1 MASDAVQSALLSKLE
16 ASLASHSSDDIHSL
30 FSDHL
35 RPFSDLAATAAAA
48 AKPKKSSKSAGAGAG
63 NNQQGSIRSL
73 AKQYLS
79 FLNRSL
85 SLLPK
90 LLSAPRP
97 DQSRLF
103 ETYGLCLDCLGALSS
118 QLACKPYSVHVQRS
132 RYVHCFESCGLYGD
146 AASEGFRLLESLRGI
161 DFGDGGGR
169 ARGKGGLLPPAG
181 KPASEDREFAVLVVE
196 MVVTTV
202 KCVAMGQSKDA
213 RDYSKLLGL
222 VDEVRPWFGVLDAN
236 TYDKL
241 QRALVTYLG
250 KCTVFMVGEL
260 SSFDGDFVRSF
271 CTATLIEY
279 GKSSMKGEIFKF
291 ARRICS
297 ILISL
302 SDERTSLIFD
312 VLTCLLESSGRDGK
326 IEKGDAG
333 AEIMAL
339 FSYCAN
345 RCRDVTTSFCC
356 KFSVY
361 IKDIATKK
369 VSMPVSLILKLYAL
383 GLYILDGKVKPKDGG
398 SRTSKVEEDG
408 STMSTISGNGDRLN
422 SLPSLFS
429 LLRSYFLI
437 ESKRNY
443 SSSNDLSEDSS
454 SHTCSRM
461 DLDFGTSISFQ
472 ERGDETYFMS
482 YLSALKFLCQLL
494 AELINSERKHII
506 AGSDVDS
513 ASLQFCAIQDACNHF
528 LDVFVFFK
536 SSKYGKDRDRYEEHS
551 KAVPAILVAAFTLCF
566 VTKLNLQENM
576 HLIDYVIASEWVQP
590 QWLKFLFA
598 SLYNLSIILYRN
610 KQVEEAS
617 KALKLSCRASWTYI
631 MHNCR
636 SLGQNPSELV
646 GLTRD
651 AVNDINEACAR
662 SAFYLDVLH
671 QCGGNKV
678 NRECTGALKNWSVAM
693 DLVRGLPGPLPLV
706 KQWVKIQCKQHR
718 HADAGDSLPILYQL
732 LSSCVEIPKAT
743 LAIISEQELLAY
755 EEINSSNPELCS
767 RMQMKIIDV
776 LLQEIYF
783 AKASCFQKAKL
794 LIKKGRILK
803 CRGREG
809 LNSCIQC
816 LSEAISTIDCVSKS
830 SSCSAVSERYLL
842 ASAYSLRALC
852 TQEAEPKSKG
862 ILEDINAALNL
873 WLSIKNSDSCS
884 LDEDD
889 SVLAEIS
896 LPLLYNI
903 IDILSLK
910 GCSSF
915 SHKVFKLIIG
925 YFNSKNLAPQKY
937 LTLLWESRRMSHAL
951 CFSPISEAFITV
963 VSEHHGEIFKSMDHW
978 MCCLKESPPLLVGFQ
993 NILSLLLPPY
1003 CKESSREFSLE
1014 PYIGGDRVKEAAVGL
1029 ISSVPLSTR
1038 AVYLAGFLCYDL
1050 SERMILSGR
1059 LHEAL
1064 LFAKESHEL
1073 RTRLFQ
1079 EKFTHSVEQTQKHG
1093 ESGEFAQ
1100 KYNYSIRNLH
1110 VSKTEAAEVWSF
1122 DSNSFDVES
1131 CYLSPWN
1138 IMQGYL
1144 ESTLQVGTILERIGN
1159 GTDAETFLLWGKNIS
1174 CLQDLPQFDVA
1185 FSSVLGKIYRRKRC
1199 WDMATKELETAR
1211 QLLMDCGTTFSCS
1224 KCRLL
1229 LEATVD
1235 LQFGDLVRAQSDDSS
1250 SVSADKLSH
1259 AEELYQS
1266 ALDRLSLLG
1275 LRIPVKSLR
1284 QGNSNSLMV
1293 QRPIDKSDD
1302 SVATNA
1308 SLNSS
1313 SNQQNGRCVSMKEK
1327 LTGKVENKKGRKTK
1341 TLPKSTVEEQ
1351 PVTYDGNKRLTRS
1364 RYRCLSQGTSLP
1376 SDVQVHPTTFS
1387 EGSHLSGCNDNSDK
1401 TEWRSHCESLTHDSG
1416 TKALCICSKWKCWNC
1431 LHVENIKSGSVN
1443 SFIHMRLEFFSRRL
1457 SSRLFTGIGKCRGTH
1472 DQIHK
1477 THAILLQS
1485 ISNVV
1490 RGDLSSQCSVPV
1502 PLLLDLV
1509 GKETEGDGLRIERA
1523 AVLYNISWFSL
1534 KSYHTQNTRVICCEL
1549 SHIQLPQIASW
1560 LKLAFVLCHEVPT
1573 LMQKVSKLLAL
1584 TYILSATSETYLSS
1598 DALSENHWASFFH
1611 QASLGAHV
1619 NHLFTYNAFQ
1629 KCKAR
1634 TMLDAEG
1641 QGLIA
1646 AGTTSIMEAIGKK
1659 DLCKYLRLAPES
1671 IQNLEDL
1678 VRRFFGCLPCATV
1691 LCISVVDGS
1700 DAKLLQEL
1708 LLCPSHI
1715 HAWMIFTR
1723 LNRGSQPI
1731 VVLMPLD
1738 PILEDDF
1745 DAVSNSEDESS
1756 SSNKSLDKHWHC
1768 PWGSSVVDNVVPTF
1782 KEILEENYLSCSLHA
1797 LEDTKENRLLWWTKR
1812 KNLDLRLGKLLGK
1825 LEESWLGP
1833 WRCLLLGGS
1842 LNCTRMDTV
1851 LKKLVC
1857 DLKRKC
1863 KINIDAGLLK
1873 VILGGVKLGS
1883 KREAL
1888 IPLLQSNR
1896 TCYIGSINQ
1905 YVEERDRIPSF
1916 ACEGAGELSEL
1927 AFQLI
1932 HEAIKE
1938 LEEEDHMYGEPI
1950 ILVLDSEVQ
1959 MLPWENLPALRN
1971 QEVYR
1976 MPSVGSIFLTLDR
1989 SSQREEQQV
1998 GPIASFPF
2006 IDPLDAYYLLNPSG
2020 DLSSTQVEFENWFRD
2035 QKLKGNAGFAPVPK
2049 ELALALTSH
2058 DLFIYFGH
2066 GSGSQYIPRHEI
2078 QKLDTCAATLL
2089 MGCSSGSLLLN
2100 GAYVPEGTSL
2110 SYLLAGSP
2118 VIIANLWEVTDKDI
2132 DRFGKAML
2140 DAWLKERSNSTGC
2153 APCSSLANEF
2163 KAIDLKNNGGNP
2175 RKKLS
2180 KKKSPELSNTKI
2192 CTDTCRHKPM
2202 IGSFMGQARE
2212 ACTLPFLIGASPVCY
2227 GVPTGIKRKMD
2238 L

>member
-16 ASLASHSSDDIHSL
+16 SLLTFPQLLLRRHPLPLLPSPPPL
-30 FSDHL
+30 L
-35 RPFSDLAATAAAA
+35 RPRRPRRREAQE
-48 AKPKKSSKSAGAGAG
+48 
-63 NNQQGSIRSL
+63 QQQQQQSTIRSL
-73 AKQYLS
+73 AKQHLS
-79 FLNRSL
+79 FLNRCL

-97 DQSRLF
+97 DQSRLL
-103 ETYGLCLDCLGALSS
+103 ETYRLCLDCLDSLSS
-118 QLACKPYSVHVQRS
+118 QLAGKPYSVHVQRL
-132 RYVHCFESCGLYGD
+132 RYLRCFESCGLYAD
-146 AASEGFRLLESLRGI
+146 AVREGFRLLESLRGI
-161 DFGDGGGR
+161 DFGGGGGR
-169 ARGKGGLLPPAG
+169 GKARGGLLPPVV
-181 KPASEDREFAVLVVE
+181 KQASEDGEFAVLVVE
-196 MVVTTV
+196 LVVMIV
-202 KCVAMGQSKDA
+202 KCVATGQSKDA
-213 RDYSKLLGL
+213 GDYSKVLGL
-222 VDEVRPWFGVLDAN
+222 VDEVRPWFGALDAN
-236 TYDKL
+236 AYDKL

-250 KCTVFMVGEL
+250 KCTVFMIGEL
-260 SSFDGDFVRSF
+260 SSFDEDFVRSF

-279 GKSSMKGEIFKF
+279 EKSSRKDEMFKF

-297 ILISL
+297 ILIS
-302 SDERTSLIFD
+302 SSEKRASLIFD
-312 VLTCLLESSGRDGK
+312 VLTCLLETSGRDGK
-326 IEKGDAG
+326 IEKGDTG
-333 AEIMAL
+333 ADIMAL
-339 FSYCAN
+339 FSYCAD
-345 RCRDVTTSFCC
+345 RCRDVTASFCC

-361 IKDIATKK
+361 INDIATEK
-369 VSMPVSLILKLYAL
+369 VSMPISLILKLYSL

-408 STMSTISGNGDRLN
+408 STMSILLGNGHRLN
-422 SLPSLFS
+422 SLPSTFS
-429 LLRSYFLI
+429 LLRSYFHI

-443 SSSNDLSEDSS
+443 SSSNDLSEDSFS
-454 SHTCSRM
+454 LTCSRI
-461 DLDFGTSISFQ
+461 DLDSGTSISFE
-472 ERGDETYFMS
+472 ERGDETYFVS

-506 AGSDVDS
+506 AGSDVNS
-513 ASLQFCAIQDACNHF
+513 ASPQFCAMQDACNHF

-536 SSKYGKDRDRYEEHS
+536 SSKYGKDKDGYEEYS
-551 KAVPAILVAAFTLCF
+551 KAVPAILVAAFTLSF

-598 SLYNLSIILYRN
+598 SLYNLSILFYRN

-631 MHNCR
+631 MHNCQL
-636 SLGQNPSELV
+636 LGQNPSEPV

-651 AVNDINEACAR
+651 AINDINEACAR

-671 QCGGNKV
+671 QCGSDKV
-678 NRECTGALKNWSVAM
+678 NRECIGALKNWSMAM
-693 DLVRGLPGPLPLV
+693 DLVCGLPGPLPLV
-706 KQWVKIQCKQHR
+706 KQWVKIQYKQHR
-718 HADAGDSLPILYQL
+718 NADAGDSLPILYQL
-732 LSSCVEIPKAT
+732 LSSCMEIPKAT

-755 EEINSSNPELCS
+755 DEINSSNPELCS
-767 RMQMKIIDV
+767 RMQLKIIDE

-783 AKASCFQKAKL
+783 AKASSFQKARL

-803 CRGREG
+803 CRGSDG
-809 LNSCIQC
+809 LKSCIQC
-816 LSEAISTIDCVSKS
+816 LSEAISTIDCLIKS

-862 ILEDINAALNL
+862 ILEDINAAMNL
-873 WLSIKNSDSCS
+873 WLSIKNSDGCS

-903 IDILSLK
+903 VDILSLK

-915 SHKVFKLIIG
+915 SHKLFKLMIG
-925 YFNSKNLAPQKY
+925 YFKSKNLEPQKY

-963 VSEHHGEIFKSMDHW
+963 LSEQCGEIFKSMDHW
-978 MCCLKESPPLLVGFQ
+978 MCCLKESQPLLVGFQ
-993 NILSLLLPPY
+993 NILSSLQPLY
-1003 CKESSREFSLE
+1003 CKESCCEITPE
-1014 PYIGGDRVKEAAVGL
+1014 PYIGGDLVKEAAIGL
-1029 ISSVPLSTR
+1029 LSSVPLSTR
-1038 AVYLAGFLCYDL
+1038 AVYLAGFLYYDL

-1059 LHEAL
+1059 LHEGL

-1073 RTRLFQ
+1073 RTRIFQ
-1079 EKFTHSVEQTQKHG
+1079 EKFTYSVEQTQKHG

-1100 KYNYSIRNLH
+1100 KHSYSLRSLH

-1122 DSNSFDVES
+1122 DSNSFNVES

-1144 ESTLQVGTILERIGN
+1144 ESTLQVGTILELIGN
-1159 GTDAETFLLWGKNIS
+1159 GTEAETFLLWGKNIS
-1174 CLQDLPQFDVA
+1174 QLQYLPQFDVA
-1185 FSSVLGKIYRRKRC
+1185 FSSVLGKIYCQKRC
-1199 WDMATKELETAR
+1199 WDMASKELETAR
-1211 QLLMDCGTTFSCS
+1211 RFLMDCGAIFSCS

-1229 LEATVD
+1229 LEATVG
-1235 LQFGDLVRAQSDDSS
+1235 LQLGDLVRAQSDDSS
-1250 SVSADKLSH
+1250 SVSADKLTH
-1259 AEELYQS
+1259 AEELYQL
-1266 ALDRLSLLG
+1266 ALDRLALLG
-1275 LRIPVKSLR
+1275 LRIPVSSLR
-1284 QGNSNSLMV
+1284 QGNSDSLMV
-1293 QRPIDKSDD
+1293 QRPSDKSDD
-1302 SVATNA
+1302 SRKTNA
-1308 SLNSS
+1308 SLLSS
-1313 SNQQNGRCVSMKEK
+1313 SNQQNGRCVPTKER
-1327 LTGKVENKKGRKTK
+1327 LTGKVENKKGRKAK
-1341 TLPKSTVEEQ
+1341 TLPKSIVKELPMTN
-1351 PVTYDGNKRLTRS
+1351 DGNKRLTRS
-1364 RYRCLSQGTSLP
+1364 RNRCLSQGTSLP
-1376 SDVQVHPTTFS
+1376 SDVQVHPTNIS
-1387 EGSHLSGCNDNSDK
+1387 EGKHISGCNDNSDK
-1401 TEWRSHCESLTHDSG
+1401 TEGLLHCESLAHDSG

-1431 LHVENIKSGSVN
+1431 LNVENIKSASIN
-1443 SFIHMRLEFFSRRL
+1443 SIIHMRLEFFSRRL
-1457 SSRLFTGIGKCRGTH
+1457 SSWLFIGIGKCRGTLG
-1472 DQIHK
+1472 QIHK
-1477 THAILLQS
+1477 THEILLQS

-1490 RGDLSSQCSVPV
+1490 SGDLSSHCSVPV

-1509 GKETEGDGLRIERA
+1509 GKETERDGLRIERA

-1549 SHIQLPQIASW
+1549 SHVQLPQIASW

-1584 TYILSATSETYLSS
+1584 TYILSATTSETYSSS

-1619 NHLFTYNAFQ
+1619 NHLFTYNTFQ

-1634 TMLDAEG
+1634 TMSDAE
-1641 QGLIA
+1641 GLIA
-1646 AGTTSIMEAIGKK
+1646 AGTTSIMEEIGKK
-1659 DLCKYLRLAPES
+1659 DLHKYLRLAPES

-1678 VRRFFGCLPCATV
+1678 VRRFFGGLPCATV

-1708 LLCPSHI
+1708 LLYPSHI
-1715 HAWMIFTR
+1715 HAWMILSH
-1723 LNRGSQPI
+1723 LNHGSQPI

-1745 DAVSNSEDESS
+1745 DEVSNSEDESS
-1756 SSNKSLDKHWHC
+1756 SGNKSLDKHWHC
-1768 PWGSSVVDNVVPTF
+1768 PWGSSVVDNVVPAF

-1797 LEDTKENRLLWWTKR
+1797 LEDTKENRLLWWSKR

-1825 LEESWLGP
+1825 LEESWFGS

-1842 LNCTRMDTV
+1842 LNCTRMETV
-1851 LKKLVC
+1851 LKKLI
-1857 DLKRKC
+1857 DNLKHKC
-1863 KINIDAGLLK
+1863 KINIDAGLLE
-1873 VILGGVKLGS
+1873 VIIGGHKLGS

-1896 TCYIGSINQ
+1896 TCYVGSINQ
-1905 YVEERDRIPSF
+1905 SVKERDSISSSKGPS
-1916 ACEGAGELSEL
+1916 ELSEQ

-1932 HEAIKE
+1932 NESIKE
-1938 LEEEDHMYGEPI
+1938 LEEDDHMYREPI
-1950 ILVLDSEVQ
+1950 ILVLDCEVQ

-1976 MPSVGSIFLTLDR
+1976 MPSVGSIFQTLDR
-1989 SSQREEQQV
+1989 SSQREEQV
-1998 GPIASFPF
+1998 GPPIASFPF

-2066 GSGSQYIPRHEI
+2066 GSGSQYIPRHDI

-2118 VIIANLWEVTDKDI
+2118 VIVANLWEVTDKDI

-2140 DAWLKERSNSTGC
+2140 DAWLKARSNSTGC
-2153 APCSSLANEF
+2153 ALCYSLANEF
-2163 KAIDLKNNGGNP
+2163 KAIDIKNNGDNP

-2180 KKKSPELSNTKI
+2180 KKKLPELSNTRK
-2192 CTDTCRHKPM
+2192 CSDTCRHKPM

-2227 GVPTGIKRKMD
+2227 GVPTGIKKKMD
-2238 L
+2238 V

>member
-1 MASDAVQSALLSKLE
+1 MASDAIQSALLSKLE
-16 ASLASHSSDDIHSL
+16 ASLTSDSPEDIHSL

-35 RPFSDLAATAAAA
+35 RPFSDLLA
-48 AKPKKSSKSAGAGAG
+48 AKPKKPSKHSGCGG
-63 NNQQGSIRSL
+63 HQQQQSVVRSL

-103 ETYGLCLDCLGALSS
+103 ETYGLCLDCLDSLSS
-118 QLACKPYSVHVQRS
+118 QLACKPYSVHVQRL
-132 RYVHCFESCGLYGD
+132 RYVHCFESCGLYAD
-146 AASEGFRLLESLRGI
+146 AVGEGFRVLESLRGL
-161 DFGDGGGR
+161 DFGGGSGR
-169 ARGKGGLLPPAG
+169 AKVKGGLLPPLV
-181 KPASEDREFAVLVVE
+181 KKASEDREFAVLVVE
-196 MVVTTV
+196 LVVTIV

-213 RDYSKLLGL
+213 GDYSKVLGL
-222 VDEVRPWFGVLDAN
+222 VDEVQPWFGVLDAKL
-236 TYDKL
+236 YDKL

-250 KCTVFMVGEL
+250 KCTVFVVGEL
-260 SSFDGDFVRSF
+260 SSFDGDFVRLF

-279 GKSSMKGEIFKF
+279 EKSSRKDEMFKF

-297 ILISL
+297 ILMSL
-302 SDERTSLIFD
+302 SEKTVSLLFD
-312 VLTCLLESSGRDGK
+312 VLTCLLESSGCDGK

-333 AEIMAL
+333 ADIMAL
-339 FSYCAN
+339 FSYCAD
-345 RCRDVTTSFCC
+345 RCRDVTAGFCC

-361 IKDIATKK
+361 INDIASKK
-369 VSMPVSLILKLYAL
+369 VSMPVSLILKLYAIS
-383 GLYILDGKVKPKDGG
+383 LYILDGKVKPKDGG
-398 SRTSKVEEDG
+398 LRTSKVEEDG
-408 STMSTISGNGDRLN
+408 STMSTILLNRDRLN

-429 LLRSYFLI
+429 LLRSYFQI

-443 SSSNDLSEDSS
+443 SSSKDLSEDSF

-461 DLDFGTSISFQ
+461 DPDSGTSISFK

-513 ASLQFCAIQDACNHF
+513 ASLQFCAMQDACNHF
-528 LDVFVFFK
+528 LDVFVFFE
-536 SSKYGKDRDRYEEHS
+536 SSKYGKDRDRYEEYS
-551 KAVPAILVAAFTLCF
+551 KAVPAILVAAFTLSF

-576 HLIDYVIASEWVQP
+576 HLIDYVIASKWVQP

-617 KALKLSCRASWTYI
+617 KALKLSCRASWKYI
-631 MHNCR
+631 MHNYQL
-636 SLGQNPSELV
+636 LGQNPSELV
-646 GLTRD
+646 GLARD

-671 QCGGNKV
+671 QCGGDKV
-678 NRECTGALKNWSVAM
+678 NRECIGALKNWSMAM
-693 DLVRGLPGPLPLV
+693 DLVCGLPGPLPLV

-718 HADAGDSLPILYQL
+718 NADAGDSLPILYQL
-732 LSSCVEIPKAT
+732 LSSCIEIPKAT

-755 EEINSSNPELCS
+755 EEINSSNPDLCS
-767 RMQMKIIDV
+767 RMQLKIIDE
-776 LLQEIYF
+776 LLQEIYS
-783 AKASCFQKAKL
+783 AEASCFQKARL

-816 LSEAISTIDCVSKS
+816 LSEAISTIDCVNKS
-830 SSCSAVSERYLL
+830 SSCSSVSERYLL

-852 TQEAEPKSKG
+852 TQEAEPKSKV
-862 ILEDINAALNL
+862 ILEDIDAALNL
-873 WLSIKNSDSCS
+873 WSSIKNSDSCS

-903 IDILSLK
+903 VDILSLK
-910 GCSSF
+910 GCDSF
-915 SHKVFKLIIG
+915 SHKLFKLMIG
-925 YFNSKNLAPQKY
+925 YFNSKNLEPQKY
-937 LTLLWESRRMSHAL
+937 LTLLWESRRMSHSL

-963 VSEHHGEIFKSMDHW
+963 LSEHQGEIFKSMDHW
-978 MCCLKESPPLLVGFQ
+978 MCCLKESQPSLVGFQ
-993 NILSLLLPPY
+993 NILSLLLSLY
-1003 CKESSREFSLE
+1003 RKESCCEITLE

-1038 AVYLAGFLCYDL
+1038 AVYLAGFLYYDL
-1050 SERMILSGR
+1050 SERMILSGH

-1079 EKFTHSVEQTQKHG
+1079 EKFTYSVEQTQKHG

-1100 KYNYSIRNLH
+1100 KHICSIGNLH
-1110 VSKTEAAEVWSF
+1110 VSKTEAAEVFSF
-1122 DSNSFDVES
+1122 DSNSFNVES

-1144 ESTLQVGTILERIGN
+1144 ESTLQVGTILELIGN
-1159 GTDAETFLLWGKNIS
+1159 GTEAETFLLWGKNIS
-1174 CLQDLPQFDVA
+1174 RSQDLPQFDVA

-1199 WDMATKELETAR
+1199 WDMASKELETAR
-1211 QLLMDCGTTFSCS
+1211 QFLMDCGTTFSCS

-1235 LQFGDLVRAQSDDSS
+1235 LQLGDLIRAQSDDSS

-1266 ALDRLSLLG
+1266 ALDRLALLG
-1275 LRIPVKSLR
+1275 LRIPVDSLQ

-1293 QRPIDKSDD
+1293 QRPIDKIDD
-1302 SVATNA
+1302 SRTTNA
-1308 SLNSS
+1308 SLHSS
-1313 SNQQNGRCVSMKEK
+1313 SNQQNGRCVSMKER
-1327 LTGKVENKKGRKTK
+1327 LTGKVENKKGRKAK
-1341 TLPKSTVEEQ
+1341 TLPKSTVKEQ
-1351 PVTYDGNKRLTRS
+1351 PVNHDGNKRLTRS
-1364 RYRCLSQGTSLP
+1364 RYRCLNQGTSLP
-1376 SDVQVHPTTFS
+1376 SDVQVNPTTFS

-1401 TEWRSHCESLTHDSG
+1401 TEGLLHCESLTHDSV
-1416 TKALCICSKWKCWNC
+1416 TKALCICSKWKCWDC
-1431 LHVENIKSGSVN
+1431 LHVENIKSASMN

-1457 SSRLFTGIGKCRGTH
+1457 SSRLFTGIGKCRGTLG
-1472 DQIHK
+1472 QIHK
-1477 THAILLQS
+1477 THEILLQS

-1490 RGDLSSQCSVPV
+1490 GGDLSSQCSVPV
-1502 PLLLDLV
+1502 PLLLGLV

-1534 KSYHTQNTRVICCEL
+1534 KSYHTQNTRAICCEL
-1549 SHIQLPQIASW
+1549 SHIQLPQIVSW

-1584 TYILSATSETYLSS
+1584 TYILSATSETYSSS

-1619 NHLFTYNAFQ
+1619 NHLFTYNTFQ
-1629 KCKAR
+1629 KRKACS
-1634 TMLDAEG
+1634 MSDAEG
-1641 QGLIA
+1641 LGLIA
-1646 AGTTSIMEAIGKK
+1646 DGTTSIMEDFGKK
-1659 DLCKYLRLAPES
+1659 DPCKYLRLAPES

-1691 LCISVVDGS
+1691 LCMSVVDGS

-1708 LLCPSHI
+1708 LLYPSHI
-1715 HAWMIFTR
+1715 HSWMILSR
-1723 LNRGSQPI
+1723 LNHGSQPI

-1745 DAVSNSEDESS
+1745 DEVSKSEDESS
-1756 SSNKSLDKHWHC
+1756 SSNKSLDQHWHC
-1768 PWGSSVVDNVVPTF
+1768 PWGSSVVDNVVPAF

-1825 LEESWLGP
+1825 LEESWFGP

-1842 LNCTRMDTV
+1842 LNCTQMETV
-1851 LKKLVC
+1851 LKKLVH
-1857 DLKRKC
+1857 DLKYKC

-1873 VILGGVKLGS
+1873 VILGGLKLGS

-1896 TCYIGSINQ
+1896 TCYVGNINQ
-1905 YVEERDRIPSF
+1905 YGEERNSIPLF
-1916 ACEGAGELSEL
+1916 ACKGAGELSEL

-1932 HEAIKE
+1932 HEAMKE
-1938 LEEEDHMYGEPI
+1938 LEEEDHMYREPI

-1976 MPSVGSIFLTLDR
+1976 MPSVGTIFLTLDR
-1989 SSQREEQQV
+1989 SSQREEQV
-1998 GPIASFPF
+1998 GPPVASFPF

-2078 QKLDTCAATLL
+2078 QKLDACAATLL

-2118 VIIANLWEVTDKDI
+2118 VIVANLWEVTDKDI

-2140 DAWLKERSNSTGC
+2140 DAWLKERSNSSGC
-2153 APCSSLANEF
+2153 ILCSSLANEF
-2163 KAIDLKNNGGNP
+2163 KAIDIKNNGGNP

-2180 KKKSPELSNTKI
+2180 KKKLPELSNTKK
-2192 CTDTCRHKPM
+2192 CSDTCHHKPM

-2227 GVPTGIKRKMD
+2227 GVPTGIKRKMNV
-2238 L
+2238 

>member
-1 MASDAVQSALLSKLE
+1 MASDAVQSTLLSKLE
-16 ASLASHSSDDIHSL
+16 ALLTSYSSENIHSL

-35 RPFSDLAATAAAA
+35 RPFSDLVAATAAAA
-48 AKPKKSSKSAGAGAG
+48 ATRPKKSSKPAAGHH
-63 NNQQGSIRSL
+63 QQSSIRSL

-103 ETYGLCLDCLGALSS
+103 ETYRLCLDCLDSLSS
-118 QLACKPYSVHVQRS
+118 QLACKPYSVHIQRS
-132 RYVHCFESCGLYGD
+132 RYVHCFESCGMYAD
-146 AASEGFRLLESLRGI
+146 AVNEGFRLLESLCGI
-161 DFGDGGGR
+161 DFGGGGR
-169 ARGKGGLLPPAG
+169 AKAKGGMLPLVA
-181 KPASEDREFAVLVVE
+181 KQASEDREFAVLVVE
-196 MVVTTV
+196 MVVTIV

-213 RDYSKLLGL
+213 GDYSKVLGL
-222 VDEVRPWFGVLDAN
+222 VNEVQPWLGVLDAKA
-236 TYDKL
+236 YDKL
-241 QRALVTYLG
+241 ERALLTYLG

-260 SSFDGDFVRSF
+260 SSFDGEFVRSF

-279 GKSSMKGEIFKF
+279 GKSSVKDEMFKF

-297 ILISL
+297 ILISP
-302 SDERTSLIFD
+302 SDKRTSLIFD
-312 VLTCLLESSGRDGK
+312 VLTCILESSGPDGK
-326 IEKGDAG
+326 IEKGDTG

-345 RCRDVTTSFCC
+345 RCRDVTASFCC

-361 IKDIATKK
+361 INDIATKK

-383 GLYILDGKVKPKDGG
+383 GLYILDSKGKPKDGG
-398 SRTSKVEEDG
+398 SRTSEVEEDG
-408 STMSTISGNGDRLN
+408 STMSTILDNGGRLS

-429 LLRSYFLI
+429 SLRSYFHI
-437 ESKRNY
+437 KSKRNY
-443 SSSNDLSEDSS
+443 SSSNDRSEDSL
-454 SHTCSRM
+454 SHKCSRM
-461 DLDFGTSISFQ
+461 HLDYGTSISFK
-472 ERGDETYFMS
+472 ERGDETNFMS
-482 YLSALKFLCQLL
+482 YFCALKFLCQLL

-513 ASLQFCAIQDACNHF
+513 ASLQFCGMQDACNHF
-528 LDVFVFFK
+528 LDAFVFFK
-536 SSKYGKDRDRYEEHS
+536 SSKYGKERDRYEEYS
-551 KAVPAILVAAFTLCF
+551 KAVPAILVAAFTLSC

-617 KALKLSCRASWTYI
+617 KALKLSCSASWAYI
-631 MHNCR
+631 MHNCQL
-636 SLGQNPSELV
+636 LGQNPSELD

-651 AVNDINEACAR
+651 AINDINEACTR
-662 SAFYLDVLH
+662 TAFYLDVLH
-671 QCGGNKV
+671 QCGGDKV
-678 NRECTGALKNWSVAM
+678 NIECIGALKNWSMAM

-718 HADAGDSLPILYQL
+718 NADAEDSVPILYEL
-732 LSSCVEIPKAT
+732 LSSCIEIPKAT
-743 LAIISEQELLAY
+743 LAIISEQELLVY
-755 EEINSSNPELCS
+755 GEMNSSNPDLCS
-767 RMQMKIIDV
+767 RIQMKVIDV

-783 AKASCFQKAKL
+783 AKASCFQKARL

-809 LNSCIQC
+809 LKSCIQC

-830 SSCSAVSERYLL
+830 SPCSAVSERYLL
-842 ASAYSLRALC
+842 GSAYALRALC
-852 TQEAEPKSKG
+852 TLEAEPKSKG

-873 WLSIKNSDSCS
+873 WLSIKILDSCS
-884 LDEDD
+884 LEEDD
-889 SVLAEIS
+889 SLLAEIS
-896 LPLLYNI
+896 LPLLYNVV
-903 IDILSLK
+903 DILSLK
-910 GCSSF
+910 GCFSF
-915 SHKVFKLIIG
+915 SHKLFRLMIG
-925 YFNSKNLAPQKY
+925 YFNSKNLEPPKY

-963 VSEHHGEIFKSMDHW
+963 LSEHHGEIFQSMDHW
-978 MCCLKESPPLLVGFQ
+978 MCCLKESQPLLVGFQ
-993 NILSLLLPPY
+993 NILSLLLPLY
-1003 CKESSREFSLE
+1003 CKESIHEITLE
-1014 PYIGGDRVKEAAVGL
+1014 PYIGGDQVEEAAIGL
-1029 ISSVPLSTR
+1029 ISSVPPSTR
-1038 AVYLAGFLCYDL
+1038 AVYLAGFLYYDL
-1050 SERMILSGR
+1050 SQRMILSGR

-1079 EKFTHSVEQTQKHG
+1079 EKFTYSVEQTQKHG

-1122 DSNSFDVES
+1122 DSNSFNVES

-1144 ESTLQVGTILERIGN
+1144 ESTLQVGTILELIGN
-1159 GTDAETFLLWGKNIS
+1159 GTEAETFLLWGKNIS
-1174 CLQDLPQFDVA
+1174 CSQDLPQFNVA
-1185 FSSVLGKIYRRKRC
+1185 FSSVLGKIYCQKQC
-1199 WDMATKELETAR
+1199 WDMACKELETAR
-1211 QLLMDCGTTFSCS
+1211 QFLMDCGTTFSCS

-1229 LEATVD
+1229 LEANVE
-1235 LQFGDLVRAQSDDSS
+1235 LQLGDLVRAQSDDSI

-1275 LRIPVKSLR
+1275 LRIPASSLK

-1293 QRPIDKSDD
+1293 QRSIDKIDD
-1302 SVATNA
+1302 SRTTNA

-1313 SNQQNGRCVSMKEK
+1313 PNQQNGRCVSMKGR
-1327 LTGKVENKKGRKTK
+1327 LAGKVENKKGRKAK
-1341 TLPKSTVEEQ
+1341 TLPKSTVKEQ

-1364 RYRCLSQGTSLP
+1364 RYRCLSQGLP

-1387 EGSHLSGCNDNSDK
+1387 EGSDLSGCNDNSDK
-1401 TEWRSHCESLTHDSG
+1401 TQWFLHSESLTQDSG
-1416 TKALCICSKWKCWNC
+1416 TEALCICSKWKCWNC
-1431 LHVENIKSGSVN
+1431 IHVENIKSGSMN
-1443 SFIHMRLEFFSRRL
+1443 SFLHMRLEFFSRRL

-1472 DQIHK
+1472 GQIHK
-1477 THAILLQS
+1477 THEILLQS

-1490 RGDLSSQCSVPV
+1490 SGHLSSQCSVPV

-1534 KSYHTQNTRVICCEL
+1534 KSYHTQSTRVICCEL

-1584 TYILSATSETYLSS
+1584 TYILSATSETHSSS
-1598 DALSENHWASFFH
+1598 DGLSENHWASFFH
-1611 QASLGAHV
+1611 QASLGAPV
-1619 NHLFTYNAFQ
+1619 NHLFTYNTFQ

-1646 AGTTSIMEAIGKK
+1646 TRTTSIMEEIRKK
-1659 DLCKYLRLAPES
+1659 DPCKYLRLAPDS
-1671 IQNLEDL
+1671 VQNLEDL

-1708 LLCPSHI
+1708 LLYPSHI
-1715 HAWMIFTR
+1715 RAWMILSR
-1723 LNRGSQPI
+1723 LNHSSQPV

-1745 DAVSNSEDESS
+1745 DEVSNSEDESS
-1756 SSNKSLDKHWHC
+1756 SSNKSRDKHWHC

-1842 LNCTRMDTV
+1842 LNCTRMETV
-1851 LKKLVC
+1851 LKKLVH
-1857 DLKRKC
+1857 DLKHKC
-1863 KINIDAGLLK
+1863 KINIDAGLLE
-1873 VILGGVKLGS
+1873 VILGGLKLGS
-1883 KREAL
+1883 KTEAL

-1896 TCYIGSINQ
+1896 NCYVGSINQ
-1905 YVEERDRIPSF
+1905 YVEERGSIPSF
-1916 ACEGAGELSEL
+1916 ACEGAGELTEL

-1932 HEAIKE
+1932 HEAIKD
-1938 LEEEDHMYGEPI
+1938 LEEEVHMYTEPI

-1976 MPSVGSIFLTLDR
+1976 MPSVGSFFLALDR
-1989 SSQREEQQV
+1989 SSQLEEQV
-1998 GPIASFPF
+1998 GPPVASFPF

-2020 DLSSTQVEFENWFRD
+2020 DLNSTQVEFENWFRD

-2118 VIIANLWEVTDKDI
+2118 VIVANLWEVTDKDI

-2163 KAIDLKNNGGNP
+2163 KAINLKNNGGNP
-2175 RKKLS
+2175 RKKPS
-2180 KKKSPELSNTKI
+2180 KKISPELSNTRI
-2192 CTDTCRHKPM
+2192 CSDTCHHRPM

-2238 L
+2238 V